1 MNQKLANC
9 ALLALV
15 AICGCQDRSA
25 DSSTTQEKPREAKA
39 DVATAYSTP
48 ATNDVIVTVN
58 GRSLTKAELEDRV
71 GLTIAL
77 AKSNGRAP
85 GDLNASPIKS
95 RLLRN
100 EAGRFVAEAILAD
113 AAEKAGT
120 EIDTNTYALAQR
132 QVVKSFAV
140 DSDSFEAFQSHLSA
154 KSMAKLGQRIKK
166 SALIYSYIL
175 NEAGE
180 PAKVTEADIKDVQ
193 KFAAKAKE
201 DADKVLVEQRQ
212 KADQIY
218 NRLVAG
224 EEFDRVA
231 CESFTAEDDNGAGD
245 WGDFSYS
252 SLKMLYPD
260 IAKAVEMMEAGDL
273 SKPLELDDAIY
284 IIKVVERKPAGNGSR
299 DAEMFTLKRIVIP
312 LPVLYEVG
320 TEEAIRCDLA
330 LERMNKFQTETL
342 LPRLREQAQIS
353 YPNGRILYATPKSKT
368 KEDNK

>member
-1 MNQKLANC
+1 M
-9 ALLALV
+9 LALV

-39 DVATAYSTP
+39 DVATAYSTL